1 MNQTTYYILSLGIM
15 FLGIFIIVS
24 NQVNIKELSKLE
36 EDPEN
41 GDEDKKSF
49 KCYDHS
55 VATILN
61 INLMIGIIL
70 FMFPLLSI
78 FCYTVSKCETGINY
92 KYVVFVVAIGL
103 LVTNSITINRINR
116 SDCKLSR
123 TLPILSLVFTI
134 LVILGLVSVPLYEN
148 RDIIQDLI

>member
-1 MNQTTYYILSLGIM
+1 MNQTAYYILSLSIM
-15 FLGIFIIVS
+15 FLGIFIIAS
-24 NQVNIKELSKLE
+24 NQVNITELSKLE
-36 EDPEN
+36 EDPSN
-41 GDEDKKSF
+41 EDKKKF

-55 VATILN
+55 LATILN

-78 FCYTVSKCETGINY
+78 FCYTVSKCESRGINY

-134 LVILGLVSVPLYEN
+134 IVILGLASVPAYN
-148 RDIIQDLI
+148 VYKNSQM

>member
-15 FLGIFIIVS
+15 FLGIFVIYS
-24 NQVNIKELSKLE
+24 SQVNIMELSKLKV
-36 EDPEN
+36 DPN
-41 GDEDKKSF
+41 DPDEKKF

-55 VATILN
+55 LANILN

-70 FMFPLLSI
+70 FLFPLLSI
-78 FCYTVSKCETGINY
+78 FCYNVSKCESKGINY

-123 TLPILSLVFTI
+123 TLPVLSLIFTIIVILSLI
-134 LVILGLVSVPLYEN
+134 SVPIFRN
-148 RDIIQDLI
+148 RELIMKL